1 MLGCIRGRAKVEKEK
16 GRRKK
21 KPRVKATHLCI
32 SRIGVENITEK
43 LARYGHTSYHEAVY
57 VVRVDDKRLTGQLAH
72 PVKVDEERKE
82 DFVGSG
88 TIFQNAKQIRF
99 EGDGGNI
106 TGVKCEGARRV
117 GECLLRGIELVASR
131 GALES

>member
-1 MLGCIRGRAKVEKEK
+1 MYFGVS
-16 GRRKK
+16 
-21 KPRVKATHLCI
+21 RV
-32 SRIGVENITEK
+32 GVEDVTEK
-43 LARYGHTSYHEAVY
+43 LACDGHPRYDEAVY
-57 VVRVDDKRLTGQLAH
+57 VVRVDDEGLTGQLAH

-117 GECLLRGIELVASR
+117 GECLLRGIEKVGR
-131 GALES
+131 TV